1 MSRNLLTIFLVLFV
15 PGFLVAKN
23 RESLTNRIKT
33 TMFHAPE
40 DVSNFGKYNFQYPLN
55 SGLLFSESVS
65 SSIDLN
71 SSYFSLDHG
80 LSKNTQFGKELETF
94 WREQPTDLKNI
105 ISTKGGSIYFLLG
118 GSYERLLS
126 PNLGLEASIGL
137 FGASTGVNVYLPAIK
152 PGKLAFKTGL
162 TYGIMIELWSNEK
175 SIYVP
180 FGVTYLTRSN
190 FVLSVDASPIGSGYW
205 GDGDGALTVKIG
217 RAF

>member
-23 RESLTNRIKT
+23 RKSLTNGIKAPIL
-33 TMFHAPE
+33 HAPE
-40 DVSNFGKYNFQYPLN
+40 DASNFGKNNFLYPLN
-55 SGLLFSESVS
+55 SDLLFSESVS

-80 LSKNTQFGKELETF
+80 LSKNTRFGKELETF

-105 ISTKGGSIYFLLG
+105 FSAKGGFIYFLG
-118 GSYERLLS
+118 GISYERLLS

-137 FGASTGVNVYLPAIK
+137 LGASTGVNVYLPAIK
-152 PGKLAFKTGL
+152 PRKLAFKTGL
-162 TYGIMIELWSNEK
+162 TYGIMIEWWSNEK

-180 FGVTYLTRSN
+180 FGITYLSRNN
-190 FVLSVDASPIGSGYW
+190 FVLSVDASPIGYGYL
-205 GDGDGALTVKIG
+205 GENEGAFTVKIG

>member
-33 TMFHAPE
+33 PMFQVTE

-55 SGLLFSESVS
+55 SDLLFSESVS
-65 SSIDLN
+65 STIDLN
-71 SSYFSLDHG
+71 SSHFSFDHG
-80 LSKNTQFGKELETF
+80 LSKNKRFGKELETF

-137 FGASTGVNVYLPAIK
+137 FGASTGFNVYLPAIK

-162 TYGIMIELWSNEK
+162 TYGIMLELWSNEK

-205 GDGDGALTVKIG
+205 GDGDGGLTVKIG